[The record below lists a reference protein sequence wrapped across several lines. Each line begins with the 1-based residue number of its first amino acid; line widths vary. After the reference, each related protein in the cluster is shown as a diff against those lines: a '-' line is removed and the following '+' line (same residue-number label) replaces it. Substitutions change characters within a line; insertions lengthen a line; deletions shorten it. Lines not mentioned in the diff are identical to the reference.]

1 MSGKPPASKLKTEG
15 KSSASVDEAEKNPK
29 ARAASTACIWDDT
42 RFKGDVRI
50 GDYTIVG
57 PGCCCISTNGGAIH
71 IGSQNVLTEG
81 VQIINKSRETM
92 EISNCNIFETGSKVE
107 ARKIGSYN
115 LFGAQSYVM
124 TGCKIGNGCVIGP
137 QMQVIK
143 GKRVVDSTIMAGENL
158 IQIQKTFKQRNSMYV
173 QSMVKLLT
181 RQFKA
186 NEKAQKN
193 HLKNVKAK
201 RKHASTS
208 RDGRQ
213 RYPRPDGGRP
223 NTYVPRSDGGR
234 QTISGSSRYRK
245 DNTRLATRPRGERR
259 RTTGSGQRPR
269 ADKQ

>member
-1 MSGKPPASKLKTEG
+1 MG
-15 KSSASVDEAEKNPK
+15 
-29 ARAASTACIWDDT
+29 
-42 RFKGDVRI
+42 KGDVRI

-115 LFGAQSYVM
+115 LFGAKSYVM
-124 TGCKIGNGCVIGP
+124 TGCRIGSGCVIGP

-186 NEKAQKN
+186 NEQAQKN

-201 RKHASTS
+201 RKHASVS
-208 RDGRQ
+208 RDGR
-213 RYPRPDGGRP
+213 P
-223 NTYVPRSDGGR
+223 NGYVPRSDGGR

-245 DNTRLATRPRGERR
+245 DNTRLTTRPRGERR

-269 ADKQ
+269 TDKQ

>member
-1 MSGKPPASKLKTEG
+1 MG
-15 KSSASVDEAEKNPK
+15 
-29 ARAASTACIWDDT
+29 
-42 RFKGDVRI
+42 KGDVRI

-81 VQIINKSRETM
+81 VQIINKSKETM

-124 TGCKIGNGCVIGP
+124 TGCRIGSGCVIGP

-201 RKHASTS
+201 RKNYSVP
-208 RDGRQ
+208 RDGKQ
-213 RYPRPDGGRP
+213 RYQRNRAAGGLARP
-223 NTYVPRSDGGR
+223 NAYVPPSESGR
-234 QTISGSSRYRK
+234 RITSGSARSK
-245 DNTRLATRPRGERR
+245 SENRPRNVRR
-259 RTTGSGQRPR
+259 GDKPQRRATEKPR
-269 ADKQ
+269 Q